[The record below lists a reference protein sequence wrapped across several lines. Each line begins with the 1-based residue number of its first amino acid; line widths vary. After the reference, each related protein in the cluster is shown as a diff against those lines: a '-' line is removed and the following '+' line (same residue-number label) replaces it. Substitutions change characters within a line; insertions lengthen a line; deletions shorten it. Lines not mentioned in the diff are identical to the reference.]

1 MPLDI
6 IMEPIRLNIIKNM
19 QKKLANVNKAP
30 FGSGKRIKA
39 VRSIYLYLLRNQ
51 KDLFALRGSEK
62 GKSWGRFLI
71 ISYGNA
77 FEVKHSILQH
87 VSRITDNIDN
97 NDSTVDKTL
106 KYYAMVIKNL
116 DNWSKTIHKKLLVEM
131 VAQYHTLP
139 SNLPMDLKSYVVGFI
154 TPKGVFH

>member
-1 MPLDI
+1 MSHCVLL
-6 IMEPIRLNIIKNM
+6 PILTKIRAVEKMRNTD
-19 QKKLANVNKAP
+19 
-30 FGSGKRIKA
+30 KRIKA
-39 VRSIYLYLLRNQ
+39 VRCLYLYLLRNQ
-51 KDLFALRGSEK
+51 QRIFALRFSTA
-62 GKSWGRFLI
+62 LI
-71 ISYGNA
+71 IGEGSCGYRST
-77 FEVKHSILQH
+77 FELKRQMLQH
-87 VSRITDNIDN
+87 ASRITDNIDN

-116 DNWSKTIHKKLLVEM
+116 DNWSKTIHKKLLDEM